1 MQHLKLSDEIVLAAG
16 ELNPLIPHPIEM
28 IVGSIAFLLLLAVM
42 KRKVVPMFEKAY
54 AARTEAI
61 EGGIERA
68 EKAQLEAQRALLQYN
83 EQLSSAQGE
92 AAKLREDARIQGAAI
107 LEELR
112 TKAQEEA
119 ARITA
124 AASASIEAE
133 RQQAITSLRNE
144 VGALAVELASKIVGE
159 ALDDQARQS
168 RIVDRFIE
176 DLEKSKSP
184 VKKKLEKEEN
194 ENPSRRKQPSITCD
208 CTRQAR
214 CCRQGRNS
222 G

>member
-1 MQHLKLSDEIVLAAG
+1 MRSFNLLSG
-16 ELNPLIPHPIEM
+16 EEGANPLIPHTAELV
-28 IVGSIAFLLLLAVM
+28 VGTIAFTLLFIVL
-42 KRKVVPMFEKAY
+42 RKAVVPMFEKAFT
-54 AARTEAI
+54 ARTEAI
-61 EGGIERA
+61 EGGLERA
-68 EKAQLEAQRALLQYN
+68 EKAQQEAQRALVQYN

-92 AAKLREDARIQGAAI
+92 ASRLREEARVQGAAI

-112 TKAQEEA
+112 TKAHDEA

-124 AASASIEAE
+124 AAHASIEAE

-176 DLEKSKSP
+176 DLEKS
-184 VKKKLEKEEN
+184 EK
-194 ENPSRRKQPSITCD
+194 
-208 CTRQAR
+208 
-214 CCRQGRNS
+214 
-222 G
+222 

>member
-1 MQHLKLSDEIVLAAG
+1 MRSFNFAA
-16 ELNPLIPHPIEM
+16 ETEKVNPLIPHTAELV
-28 IVGSIAFLLLLAVM
+28 VGAIAFTLLFLVL
-42 KRKVVPMFEKAY
+42 RKAVVPMFEKAFT
-54 AARTEAI
+54 ARTEAI

-68 EKAQLEAQRALLQYN
+68 EKAQLEAQRALVQYN

-92 AAKLREDARIQGAAI
+92 ASKLREEARVQGATI

-124 AASASIEAE
+124 TAHASIEAE

-168 RIVDRFIE
+168 RIVERFIE
-176 DLEKSKSP
+176 DLEKSK
-184 VKKKLEKEEN
+184 
-194 ENPSRRKQPSITCD
+194 
-208 CTRQAR
+208 
-214 CCRQGRNS
+214 
-222 G
+222 